1 MQIIFNEQSG
11 DVIKG
16 SGRGAIQISVP
27 RGGDFKMFGEIAIDQ
42 GEYLFTL
49 YNLFNKGFRVKEGG
63 TLTWNGDP
71 FGAII
76 NLEAEYRDLSA
87 SLYSFIQEYLVTA
100 SDELKAA
107 ANSNTNIDLRMKL
120 RGDLLKPTIDFDLAF
135 PNLRGELQS
144 FAESKIRTLKQDQN
158 ELNKQVS
165 GLILFGQFLPS
176 DFAFGNQARAFALN
190 SVSELL
196 SNQLSLM
203 VTELLKDLV
212 GEGVLSDIN
221 FNVRQALTSRGNNE
235 FQFSL
240 KPYFLQ
246 DRLSVQVGG
255 NIQNNVPG
263 TTVNTFVGTD
273 VVIEYAITPDRNLK
287 LRVFQ
292 KLQPD
297 VGGSRFQVGTGLSFR
312 KEYNSFSDFIKSLR
326 GTKKK

>member
-1 MQIIFNEQSG
+1 MYLVCSEF
-11 DVIKG
+11 
-16 SGRGAIQISVP
+16 AICSTRPIGIYFPGP
-27 RGGDFKMFGEIAIDQ
+27 RGLA
-42 GEYLFTL
+42 
-49 YNLFNKGFRVKEGG
+49 
-63 TLTWNGDP
+63 
-71 FGAII
+71 
-76 NLEAEYRDLSA
+76 LSA
-87 SLYSFIQEYLVTA
+87 EIPHITGLNAPQEFEWDDV
-100 SDELKAA
+100 KAA
-107 ANSNTNIDLRMKL
+107 ANANTNIDLSMKL
-120 RGDLLKPTIDFDLAF
+120 TGELLKPSIDFDFAF
-135 PNLRGELQS
+135 PNLKGELQS

-165 GLILFGQFLPS
+165 GLILFGQFLPA
-176 DFAFGNQARAFALN
+176 DFAFGNQAQAFALN

-240 KPYFLQ
+240 KPYFLK
-246 DRLSVQVGG
+246 DRLSLQVGG

-263 TTVNTFVGTD
+263 TNVGTFVGTD
-273 VVIEYAITPDRNLK
+273 VIIEYAITPDRNLK

-297 VGGSRFQVGTGLSFR
+297 IGGRRFQVGTGLSFR
-312 KEYNSFSDFIKSLR
+312 KEYDSFGDFLR
-326 GTKKK
+326 SFRSAAKRK